1 MQDVDERWHQAQNEV
16 TWLSDYVIT
25 SGHMLDWKHNIF
37 SSTKP
42 MNIKI
47 GKVMTYGDK
56 KTLTKSHDPLTT
68 KSLTSREKFK
78 T

>member
-1 MQDVDERWHQAQNEV
+1 
-16 TWLSDYVIT
+16 
-25 SGHMLDWKHNIF
+25 
-37 SSTKP
+37 

-47 GKVMTYGDK
+47 GKVMTYGAK
-56 KTLTKSHDPLTT
+56 KTLIKSHGPLTT

>member
-1 MQDVDERWHQAQNEV
+1 
-16 TWLSDYVIT
+16 
-25 SGHMLDWKHNIF
+25 
-37 SSTKP
+37 

-56 KTLTKSHDPLTT
+56 KTLIKSHDPLTT